1 MADYLDTKVEQMDH
15 DFGTPESTKAYKKA
29 TPGQNEARVIDTKA
43 MSAYMKYAKA
53 KKVDADSI
61 RMAFDNPNHPESKR
75 MMKNKNFATALKM
88 YKASGK

>member
-1 MADYLDTKVEQMDH
+1 MKI

-29 TPGQNEARVIDTKA
+29 TPGQHEAREIDTKA

-53 KKVDADSI
+53 KKVDDDSI

-75 MMKNKNFATALKM
+75 MMKNKSFATAFKM
-88 YKASGK
+88 YKAAIK